1 MNYIDFEWDFNKA
14 ESNLLKHGI
23 AFEEAITVFDDYN
36 AVLFD
41 IRIIPWKKIGL
52 FFLE

>member
-23 AFEEAITVFDDYN
+23 AFEEAITVLLRSPSVSSIWRF
-36 AVLFD
+36 
-41 IRIIPWKKIGL
+41 
-52 FFLE
+52 